1 MVRNPPL
8 PRLRQPAT
16 TRCKSGAFASDDKV
30 REARDKLASAGIK
43 SFVEKLDTREGGRT
57 RVRAGPFATREAAE
71 SARERVRG
79 LGFPDAA
86 VVAR

>member
-1 MVRNPPL
+1 MISVTG
-8 PRLRQPAT
+8 AKSVSGSKGCFAY
-16 TRCKSGAFASDDKV
+16 RCG
-30 REARDKLASAGIK
+30 
-43 SFVEKLDTREGGRT
+43 FVEKLDTREGGRT

-86 VVAR
+86 VVGR